1 MNEKGFVFPLTLM
14 FISLLILAIAF
25 QANSLIQEKRFI
37 AEQERFIQLQS
48 LLQMAVVDFQ
58 KDPDILS
65 ESKVFSYEH
74 GTVTL
79 IVTQKSSPDVYEIQ
93 FRAELIQGNTKVGIM
108 VYHDDTRLVE
118 EYWEVK

>member
-1 MNEKGFVFPLTLM
+1 MNEKAFVFPLTLI

-37 AEQERFIQLQS
+37 AEQERVIQLQS
-48 LLQMAVVDFQ
+48 LLQMAIVDFQ
-58 KDPDILS
+58 KNPDILS

-79 IVTQKSSPDVYEIQ
+79 IVTQKSNPYVYEIQ
-93 FRAELIQGNTKVGIM
+93 FQAELIQGNTKVGIM
-108 VYHDDTRLVE
+108 IYHDDTRLVE